1 MTDLLISRAGLF
13 FGLSG
18 SVFIFLSFFIY
29 IFNRKK
35 YDNLI
40 SLFLKSHQFPP
51 PYSFY
56 HMMGFFG
63 AYQTCRFFI
72 KLSTRKKM
80 LFFSLDSPAYKF
92 FAENGLVV
100 EPWMINL
107 SRLWMYAGIF
117 YCLTAVSALILF
129 IIR

>member
-1 MTDLLISRAGLF
+1 
-13 FGLSG
+13 
-18 SVFIFLSFFIY
+18 
-29 IFNRKK
+29 
-35 YDNLI
+35 
-40 SLFLKSHQFPP
+40 
-51 PYSFY
+51 
-56 HMMGFFG
+56 
-63 AYQTCRFFI
+63 
-72 KLSTRKKM
+72 M